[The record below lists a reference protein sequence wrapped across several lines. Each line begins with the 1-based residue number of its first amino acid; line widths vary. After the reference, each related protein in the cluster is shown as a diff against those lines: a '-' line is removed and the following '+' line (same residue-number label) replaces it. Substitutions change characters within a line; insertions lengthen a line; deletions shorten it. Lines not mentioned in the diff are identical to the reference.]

1 MPLSRRALIG
11 LLSLGAAAVTAG
23 AFRSPPRLYGP
34 PRPVWP
40 PALDGAPTGSINADG
55 MRTLLA
61 AARAIVLEPI
71 DAAHY
76 AAFLRWR
83 AEHLP
88 GHYALYERF
97 RATVNGI
104 ARREEGLPFD
114 QCAVA
119 SQRRILRPALE
130 ARSEQSARRRPPRG
144 DERDWALYQR
154 HIVREVLTLF
164 ARTDAWILLGYEA
177 WPGTARGFTRYLH
190 APPRRA

>member
-1 MPLSRRALIG
+1 MSV
-11 LLSLGAAAVTAG
+11 GAGAVAAG
-23 AFRSPPRLYGP
+23 AFRRVARLHGLIRPLGP
-34 PRPVWP
+34 PV
-40 PALDGAPTGSINADG
+40 LYGAPTGTISAEG
-55 MRTLLA
+55 LRTLLA
-61 AARAIVLEPI
+61 ATRAIVLEPI

-97 RATVNGI
+97 RGTLDSI
-104 ARREEGLPFD
+104 ARREEGLPFAR
-114 QCAVA
+114 CSLA

-130 ARSEQSARRRPPRG
+130 VPFRQAPGGRPARG
-144 DERDWALYQR
+144 DERDWALYHR
-154 HIVREVLTLF
+154 HIVRELLALF

-177 WPGTARGFTRYLH
+177 WPGTPRGFARYVQ

>member
-11 LLSLGAAAVTAG
+11 LLSVGAGTVAAG
-23 AFRSPPRLYGP
+23 AFRRVVQLHGLPRTPG
-34 PRPVWP
+34 P
-40 PALDGAPTGSINADG
+40 PALDGAPTGTIGAEG
-55 MRTLLA
+55 LRTLLA
-61 AARAIVLEPI
+61 ATRAIVLEPI

-97 RATVNGI
+97 RATVDGI
-104 ARREEGLPFD
+104 ARVEEGLPFAE
-114 QCAVA
+114 CPVA
-119 SQRRILRPALE
+119 SQRRILRPALKV
-130 ARSEQSARRRPPRG
+130 RSPQTAIGRFAHG
-144 DERDWALYQR
+144 DERDWALYHR
-154 HIVREVLTLF
+154 HIVREVLALF

-177 WPGTARGFTRYLH
+177 WPGTPRGFARYVQ